1 MTDINKIISYPIFF
15 ERNRVNRVY
24 VGGKPYPEFFGTNE
38 EGDNM
43 FPEEWIASTVKAINS
58 DYYGPRDGVS
68 IVRDTDLFF
77 DDLMKNYSKE
87 LCGHRKYDCLIKILD
102 SAIRLP
108 VQVHPTKEFSRKHL
122 NSDYGKTESWLVI
135 NKRPGAKMYFGFNN
149 RYTKEYLMELEEKS
163 ENDKEIMAS
172 VCQSVDVEIGDLF
185 IIPAGLIHAIGA
197 GCTVIEVQEP
207 TDFTIQP
214 ERWCGDKHL
223 NYQEEFLSLDKETAM
238 DCFDLDLINEVAIS
252 KAVIKPETLIKKEGY
267 TKESLITYKH
277 TTCFSENRH
286 TVEKSEFTLDWAPAV
301 YIVLEG
307 EGELIG
313 KDYNHKLVRGDY
325 FFLPYTC
332 EGKIKARSDSKLV
345 LIECLPSMQK

>member
-1 MTDINKIISYPIFF
+1 
-15 ERNRVNRVY
+15 
-24 VGGKPYPEFFGTNE
+24 
-38 EGDNM
+38 
-43 FPEEWIASTVKAINS
+43 
-58 DYYGPRDGVS
+58 
-68 IVRDTDLFF
+68 
-77 DDLMKNYSKE
+77 
-87 LCGHRKYDCLIKILD
+87 
-102 SAIRLP
+102 
-108 VQVHPTKEFSRKHL
+108 
-122 NSDYGKTESWLVI
+122 
-135 NKRPGAKMYFGFNN
+135 
-149 RYTKEYLMELEEKS
+149 MELEEKS

-223 NYQEEFLSLDKETAM
+223 NYQEEFLSLDKDTAM
-238 DCFDLDLINEVAIS
+238 SCFDFDLINEVAIS
-252 KAVIKPETLIKKEGY
+252 KAVIKPETLITKEGY
-267 TKESLITYKH
+267 TKESLITYRH